1 MKFCVRISKSFQ
13 NNIKLDFN
21 YLRNKIQFQISGKH
35 DRLDYRH
42 HDWIY
47 IYIQIKLFQYV
58 AIKSCY

>member
-42 HDWIY
+42 HD
-47 IYIQIKLFQYV
+47 
-58 AIKSCY
+58 